1 MAIMNF
7 VIKQLDVK
15 NGDYVML
22 TDSHMEK
29 HLLILIEIFS
39 HYDWCGGPKLN
50 YT

>member
-1 MAIMNF
+1 VAIMNF

-29 HLLILIEIFS
+29 HLLILIEIS
-39 HYDWCGGPKLN
+39 VIMIVVVILN
-50 YT
+50 

>member
-29 HLLILIEIFS
+29 HLLILIEIS
-39 HYDWCGGPKLN
+39 VIMIVVVILN
-50 YT
+50 